1 MFLPCKGLVFMAV
14 VDFQAGFYK
23 DPFARFAKMGR
34 EAVERRLISGDMPEE
49 VRDPAQLWLDLK
61 SELGARF

>member
-1 MFLPCKGLVFMAV
+1 